1 MVNPDR
7 NLYEPPYD
15 DALLYDGD
23 LEPERPRSRPL
34 VVLLGTVV
42 LAAFAGVVWVAYNQ
56 GVKQGQGLP
65 VLQADAGET
74 RVVAEGPGSPSINP
88 APDKSYERLWGE
100 APEGD
105 GQVQVM
111 PQPEQPRTVPAPQ
124 DVADRALGG
133 PLEEKATDVTAP
145 DPRMDTTTGAVES
158 VPNSGPRSITNAAPA
173 VFGPRPQAED
183 ITSELTPVEAVPS
196 PVTAPRAIAPS
207 IASAPAKPEASKPVT
222 PKPIV
227 VAQAPSSAPKPATII
242 ATPPSAPALTPP
254 APKSVEPATPPS
266 TENRLTAISPST
278 AAPPVKAP
286 APPSSSPSVGGSY
299 MIQLGSFPDG
309 ALAATAWSKIKSKN
323 QALLGDYSPSIQPKE
338 IEGKGTWFRLR
349 VGGFADKA
357 TAAEV
362 CAQLAASGQACI
374 VAGK

>member
-34 VVLLGTVV
+34 VVLLGLVV

-56 GVKQGQGLP
+56 GVKQGQGVP
-65 VLQADAGET
+65 FLQADGGPT
-74 RVVAEGPGSPSINP
+74 RIVPDPATSSTLNP

-100 APEGD
+100 APEGE

-111 PQPEQPRTVPAPQ
+111 PQPEQPRTIPAPQ
-124 DVADRALGG
+124 DVATTSLGG
-133 PLEEKATDVTAP
+133 PLEQKATDLTPP
-145 DPRMDTTTGAVES
+145 DPRLDSTTGS
-158 VPNSGPRSITNAAPA
+158 VSSLPNSAPRTISNTPPA
-173 VFGPRPQAED
+173 IFGPKPQTED
-183 ITSELTPVEAVPS
+183 ITSELSPVESVS
-196 PVTAPRAIAPS
+196 PPVSAPRSVAPS
-207 IASAPAKPEASKPVT
+207 TSS
-222 PKPIV
+222 
-227 VAQAPSSAPKPATII
+227 PSLIS
-242 ATPPSAPALTPP
+242 PP
-254 APKSVEPATPPS
+254 APKPVVAKPVAPKPVALAQAPMPKPAASAISDPTPSLITPEPKTKTIEPAVSPSSEDGLSAVEPS
-266 TENRLTAISPST
+266 V
-278 AAPPVKAP
+278 PVKAP
-286 APPSSSPSVGGSY
+286 SAAKSGSY
-299 MIQLGSFPDG
+299 MVQLGSFPND

-323 QALLGDYSPSIQPKE
+323 QGLLGESTPSIQPKE
-338 IEGKGTWFRLR
+338 IEGKGTWYRLR

-362 CAQLAASGQACI
+362 CQQLVASGQACI